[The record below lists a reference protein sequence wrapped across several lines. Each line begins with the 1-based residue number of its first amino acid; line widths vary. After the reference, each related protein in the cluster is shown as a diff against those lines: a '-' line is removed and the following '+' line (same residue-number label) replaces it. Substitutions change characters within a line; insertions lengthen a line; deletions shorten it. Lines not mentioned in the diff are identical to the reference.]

1 MSVIQKITLQ
11 DALKNELFLNYCI
24 TVHLQIPYFS
34 FFCKWAKNAVN
45 INFFFNKGHI
55 WRQHYQISFKKLSNL
70 CKKLLDTFLCFCRS
84 KHKSH
89 SASWTFLVTFIWPIW
104 QLPNYEKLESQKRPT
119 LENIPHQDDKGD
131 LFNFMCI
138 VYTPESV
145 VGFLN
150 AFITFCNVYNV
161 FSVVNPLRAPLFI
174 IKNY

>member
-1 MSVIQKITLQ
+1 M
-11 DALKNELFLNYCI
+11 KNWN
-24 TVHLQIPYFS
+24 P
-34 FFCKWAKNAVN
+34 K
-45 INFFFNKGHI
+45 
-55 WRQHYQISFKKLSNL
+55 
-70 CKKLLDTFLCFCRS
+70 
-84 KHKSH
+84 
-89 SASWTFLVTFIWPIW
+89 
-104 QLPNYEKLESQKRPT
+104 KRPT